1 MARNDQE
8 SREQSQLFAVTI
20 RGLEFAEIRDCA
32 AVGVSGR
39 EEGRGIGNGRR
50 GVGEMVQDL

>member
-20 RGLEFAEIRDCA
+20 RGLEFAEIRDA
-32 AVGVSGR
+32 LQSEFRDAKRGGELETGEEELGR
-39 EEGRGIGNGRR
+39 
-50 GVGEMVQDL
+50 